1 MILFSPSLHAL
12 PQLVESSFLWKLH
25 DLRNNEAEAC
35 DGIHLIPSGLDGILH
50 VKPQQYAMH
59 CDAIKEEIK
68 LVMILITLQQTILKN
83 TSVLMPTQIKIHP
96 AVRTLQNF

>member
-1 MILFSPSLHAL
+1 
-12 PQLVESSFLWKLH
+12 LWKLH
-25 DLRNNEAEAC
+25 DLQNNEAEAC

-50 VKPQQYAMH
+50 AKPQQYAMH

-68 LVMILITLQQTILKN
+68 LVMISITLQLIILKI
-83 TSVLMPTQIKIHP
+83 TSVLIPTQIKIHP